1 LIKTTQ
7 GQIREAE
14 KNKAVADAALGE
26 LERAK
31 ADLAAEKQ
39 KREALETILNDKSKT
54 TESTRKAYQDAL
66 NKPAPTVPVDSSTDD
81 SVPARS
87 KVRDRMPQLTK
98 PRACVLLCRKHS
110 RSWRRRRLT
119 SRRRK
124 LLAAQDEE
132 LKAAKDAFN
141 AAKSEATAAEKTL
154 EIADRAI
161 AAQGRAMDAQEK
173 AINNLLAISEKKDA
187 QIDKLVARV
196 DSANKRGM
204 FGTLAGLA
212 LGIAARVF

>member
-1 LIKTTQ
+1 MISLRRRNPRARRIRTLLTSLLRPCLLI
-7 GQIREAE
+7 
-14 KNKAVADAALGE
+14 L
-26 LERAK
+26 L
-31 ADLAAEKQ
+31 L
-39 KREALETILNDKSKT
+39 TICASAQQSSGSN
-54 TESTRKAYQDAL
+54 
-66 NKPAPTVPVDSSTDD
+66 APTDEA
-81 SVPARS
+81 ARLRSALSQALS
-87 KVRDRMPQLTK
+87 KLEKAQGDLEAAKT
-98 PRACVLLCRKHS
+98 LLS
-110 RSWRRRRLT
+110 
-119 SRRRK
+119 
-124 LLAAQDEE
+124 AQDEE

-196 DSANKRGM
+196 DSANRRGM

-212 LGIAARVF
+212 LGIAAKVF